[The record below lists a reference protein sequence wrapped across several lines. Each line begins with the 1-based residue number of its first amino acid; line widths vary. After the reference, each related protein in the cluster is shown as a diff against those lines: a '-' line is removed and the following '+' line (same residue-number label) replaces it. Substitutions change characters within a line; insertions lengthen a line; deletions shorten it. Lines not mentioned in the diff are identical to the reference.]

1 MPRFWLY
8 GKIRRV
14 LFSLRKSVQH
24 AARQLQPQVFDR
36 RIHMCRTDMSADR
49 IKRGEL
55 FFK

>member
-1 MPRFWLY
+1 M
-8 GKIRRV
+8 

-24 AARQLQPQVFDR
+24 AARQLQPQVFYR